1 MLRSMIRTGS
11 YSPSP
16 LTTADLSDAKPFAPG
31 IRSVEHGGL
40 TWINVS
46 QPTREDLEYLQ
57 DHFEFHPLDFEDLLS
72 KVQRPKLDEYDDYLF
87 MVLHFPVFDKRLRVT
102 QPNEVNLFVGKDFV
116 ITICKGKVW
125 PIERFFEACDGSA
138 KLQAETMSQGTG
150 YLLYRIVDKL
160 IDNCMPVAY
169 KIERNVQEVEDDIF
183 NGAGRETVQE
193 ISILRRDI
201 IACRRIIKP
210 MIPVISRLEYLKS
223 RLTGEELEV
232 YFSDIGDALARIW
245 DTLEDQKGIIEALN
259 DTYNSLT
266 THRTNEV
273 IRALTVMSV
282 VMLPLTLVSGIYGMN
297 VPLPFERSV
306 FAFCGILL
314 LMACVAMG
322 MLAVFRQ
329 KRWV

>member
-1 MLRSMIRTGS
+1 MLRSLNRMGS
-11 YSPSP
+11 GPAP
-16 LTTADLSDAKPFAPG
+16 FTTADLAEVKLFAPG
-31 IRSVEHGGL
+31 LRSVEHGGL

-46 QPTREDLEYLQ
+46 QPTRDDLEYLQ

-87 MVLHFPVFDKRLRVT
+87 MVLHFPVFDKRMRVT
-102 QPNEVNLFVGKDFV
+102 QPNEVNLFVGKDFL

-125 PIERFFEACDGSA
+125 PIERFFEACEGSE
-138 KLQAETMSQGTG
+138 KLKAETMTEGTG
-150 YLLYRIVDKL
+150 YLLYRIIDKL
-160 IDNCMPVAY
+160 VDNCMPLAY
-169 KIERNVQEVEDDIF
+169 KIERNVQEVEDQIF

-282 VMLPLTLVSGIYGMN
+282 LMLPLTLVSGIYGMN
-297 VPLPFERSV
+297 VPLPFERSA
-306 FAFCGILL
+306 FAFVGILGMML
-314 LMACVAMG
+314 CVAMG
-322 MLAVFRQ
+322 MLAVFRH
-329 KRWV
+329 KRWI